1 MSAPLFS
8 SVFPGMTIDFV
19 TLLHQSDSLLLFVV
33 LAFGLLLGKVRF
45 GNFQIGNTIGVL
57 FTALLFGQMG
67 FEFTATT
74 ENVGFM
80 LFIFCVGI
88 EAGPHFFSVFLRDGI
103 HYITLTLVILLTAL
117 FLTVG
122 LAKFFNLGPGM
133 AAGIL
138 AGSLTSTPALVGA
151 QDALRSGLLNLPHQ
165 TDMQSVLDNMG
176 IGYALTYLVGLV
188 GLMLVVR
195 YLPSLAR
202 LDLNTEAQKIARERG
217 LSDNESR
224 KTYLPIIRAYRVG
237 PELAAWIGG
246 RTLRET
252 GIYPH
257 TGCYVERI
265 RRNGILASPDGDA
278 VIQEGDEIALV
289 GYPESHEK
297 LDVNYRNGKEVFDRN
312 LLDLQIVTEEIVV
325 KNDAVVGRHLVELN
339 LTEKGCFLNRV
350 VRSQIEMPFDR
361 NIMLQKGDVLQISG
375 EKQRVKLL
383 ANKIGFISIHSQT
396 TDLVAFTT
404 FFVLGLLIGSV
415 SLVFGQLE
423 FGLGN
428 AVGLLLAGIL
438 MGYLRANHPTV
449 GYVPPGALR
458 LAKDLGLAV
467 FMVSTGLKAGGGI
480 LDHLSQVGAV
490 VLFSGMLVTTLPVLV
505 GYLFGVWVLKMNPAL
520 LLGAITGARTC
531 APAMDVVNEAAN
543 SSIPALG
550 YAGTYAV
557 ANVMLTLAG
566 SFIIGFWF

>member
-1 MSAPLFS
+1 
-8 SVFPGMTIDFV
+8 MTIDFV

-415 SLVFGQLE
+415 SLVFGQFE

>member
-1 MSAPLFS
+1 
-8 SVFPGMTIDFV
+8 MTIDFV

-325 KNDAVVGRHLVELN
+325 KNDSVVGRHLVELN

>member
-1 MSAPLFS
+1 
-8 SVFPGMTIDFV
+8 MTIDFV

-350 VRSQIEMPFDR
+350 VRSQIEMPFER

>member
-1 MSAPLFS
+1 
-8 SVFPGMTIDFV
+8 MTIDFV

-33 LAFGLLLGKVRF
+33 LAFGLLLGKVRI

-117 FLTVG
+117 LLTVG

-165 TDMQSVLDNMG
+165 TDMQAVLDNMG

-217 LSDNESR
+217 LSDSESR

-325 KNDAVVGRHLVELN
+325 KNDSVVGRHLVELN

-415 SLVFGQLE
+415 SLVFGQIE

-458 LAKDLGLAV
+458 LTKDLGLAV

-480 LDHLSQVGAV
+480 LDHLSEVGTV

>member
-1 MSAPLFS
+1 
-8 SVFPGMTIDFV
+8 MTIDFV

-33 LAFGLLLGKVRF
+33 LAFGLLLGKVRI

-165 TDMQSVLDNMG
+165 TDMQAVLDNMG

-217 LSDNESR
+217 LSDSDSR

-325 KNDAVVGRHLVELN
+325 KNDSVVGRHLVELN

-415 SLVFGQLE
+415 SLVFGQIE

-467 FMVSTGLKAGGGI
+467 FMVSTGLKAGSGI
-480 LDHLSQVGAV
+480 LDHLSEVGAV

>member
-1 MSAPLFS
+1 
-8 SVFPGMTIDFV
+8 MTIDFV

-423 FGLGN
+423 FGW
-428 AVGLLLAGIL
+428 ATPLACCW
-438 MGYLRANHPTV
+438 R
-449 GYVPPGALR
+449 
-458 LAKDLGLAV
+458 
-467 FMVSTGLKAGGGI
+467 
-480 LDHLSQVGAV
+480 
-490 VLFSGMLVTTLPVLV
+490 
-505 GYLFGVWVLKMNPAL
+505 
-520 LLGAITGARTC
+520 
-531 APAMDVVNEAAN
+531 
-543 SSIPALG
+543 
-550 YAGTYAV
+550 
-557 ANVMLTLAG
+557 G
-566 SFIIGFWF
+566 S

>member
-1 MSAPLFS
+1 
-8 SVFPGMTIDFV
+8 
-19 TLLHQSDSLLLFVV
+19 
-33 LAFGLLLGKVRF
+33 
-45 GNFQIGNTIGVL
+45 
-57 FTALLFGQMG
+57 
-67 FEFTATT
+67 
-74 ENVGFM
+74 
-80 LFIFCVGI
+80 
-88 EAGPHFFSVFLRDGI
+88 
-103 HYITLTLVILLTAL
+103 
-117 FLTVG
+117 
-122 LAKFFNLGPGM
+122 
-133 AAGIL
+133 
-138 AGSLTSTPALVGA
+138 
-151 QDALRSGLLNLPHQ
+151 
-165 TDMQSVLDNMG
+165 
-176 IGYALTYLVGLV
+176 
-188 GLMLVVR
+188 
-195 YLPSLAR
+195 
-202 LDLNTEAQKIARERG
+202 
-217 LSDNESR
+217 
-224 KTYLPIIRAYRVG
+224 
-237 PELAAWIGG
+237 
-246 RTLRET
+246 
-252 GIYPH
+252 
-257 TGCYVERI
+257 
-265 RRNGILASPDGDA
+265 
-278 VIQEGDEIALV
+278 V

-415 SLVFGQLE
+415 SLVFGQIE

-480 LDHLSQVGAV
+480 LDHLSEVGMV

-520 LLGAITGARTC
+520 LLGAITGPHLRPGHGRGERGGQQLHPGARLC
-531 APAMDVVNEAAN
+531 RHLCGGQRHADPGGLLHHRLLVLARRPHQVHQLKGAAMAPFSFMGNTSWPDRAYRAMCPSPTKPNELKRPPHA
-543 SSIPALG
+543 
-550 YAGTYAV
+550 TY
-557 ANVMLTLAG
+557 TQ
-566 SFIIGFWF
+566 

>member
-1 MSAPLFS
+1 
-8 SVFPGMTIDFV
+8 MTIDFV

-33 LAFGLLLGKVRF
+33 LAFGLLLGKVRI

-67 FEFTATT
+67 FEFAATT

-117 FLTVG
+117 LLTVG

-165 TDMQSVLDNMG
+165 TDMQAVLDNMG

-217 LSDNESR
+217 LSDSESR

-325 KNDAVVGRHLVELN
+325 KNDSVVGRHLVELN

-396 TDLVAFTT
+396 TDSG
-404 FFVLGLLIGSV
+404 GLHHLLRTRSADRLRFAGVRSDRIRSRQRRRPTAGGHSYGLPAGQPPDGRLCAARRAQIGQGSRSGGLYGEHGPESRWRHPRPPQRGGYGSALLRHAGDHLAGAGRLSV
-415 SLVFGQLE
+415 R
-423 FGLGN
+423 GLG
-428 AVGLLLAGIL
+428 AQDE
-438 MGYLRANHPTV
+438 
-449 GYVPPGALR
+449 PGAAARCHHWCPLLVPR
-458 LAKDLGLAV
+458 RW
-467 FMVSTGLKAGGGI
+467 MWSTRQPTAPFRRS
-480 LDHLSQVGAV
+480 D
-490 VLFSGMLVTTLPVLV
+490 MPVPMR
-505 GYLFGVWVLKMNPAL
+505 WP
-520 LLGAITGARTC
+520 T
-531 APAMDVVNEAAN
+531 
-543 SSIPALG
+543 
-550 YAGTYAV
+550 
-557 ANVMLTLAG
+557 
-566 SFIIGFWF
+566 